1 MSASLTIRSLAELA
15 GTALLVGIGCGSIV
29 AGAEVGGVSQ
39 WILALAWFFA
49 VLLPVLAFAR
59 ISGAHLNPAVTLML
73 VGARRFPPREAPPY
87 LVAQFTGAFV
97 GAGVVL
103 LSVGSAAHLGSTLPR
118 GDDLL
123 RTFVLEL
130 IFTVSLLLSVVY
142 LTWPQKSLKLWELP
156 LPAVVVGLSTYLIG
170 PWTGSSLNPARTLAP
185 AVLSGDYLGL
195 WVYFIAAL
203 VAAAIGAAFVWRFEP
218 KPSAEPRVLPPG
230 T

>member
-1 MSASLTIRSLAELA
+1 M
-15 GTALLVGIGCGSIV
+15 LVGIGCGSIV